1 MLCSLCFVSFFF
13 YFLIYFY
20 SASVANKLHIMLTD
34 CTADQFHCDSG
45 QCATV
50 RSMCDGISYCVDG
63 SDQANC
69 SEYQQVVVCCQLKV
83 EQK

>member
-1 MLCSLCFVSFFF
+1 
-13 YFLIYFY
+13 
-20 SASVANKLHIMLTD
+20 MLTD